1 MPVSIHGKTY
11 YTVAERVQLLKDVE
25 YSLISELIRY
35 EGDECIVKSTL
46 TIGDNTYTG
55 MALEVRG
62 DGNINKKSHV
72 ENAETSAHGRAL
84 SAAGYA
90 GDGSEFCSLNEIQR
104 KAPEL
109 LNKTQDSTQVNSVP
123 EESFQI
129 QTDSKA
135 SEKQVKYIYQL
146 YERHNVEESV
156 PANISKSEASAI
168 IEKLSGR

>member
-1 MPVSIHGKTY
+1 
-11 YTVAERVQLLKDVE
+11 
-25 YSLISELIRY
+25 
-35 EGDECIVKSTL
+35 
-46 TIGDNTYTG
+46 

-84 SAAGYA
+84 AAAGFG
-90 GDGSEFCSLNEIQR
+90 GDGAEFCSLNEIQN

-109 LNKTQDSTQVNSVP
+109 LNQSDTSTQDSRVP

-146 YERHNVEESV
+146 YERHNVDESV
-156 PANISKSEASAI
+156 PSNITKS
-168 IEKLSGR
+168 